1 MNFENISGKMS
12 LIMKYYVDED
22 LKKYFN
28 KTNEQ
33 ENIYENVKL
42 DNTSLKVAIE
52 VASGMKYLQSQ
63 RVRITC

>member
-1 MNFENISGKMS
+1 MS
-12 LIMKYYVDED
+12 LIMRYYVNGD

-42 DNTSLKVAIE
+42 DNTSLKFAIE

-63 RVRITC
+63 RVCITC